1 MRSVF
6 SLVLIIGI
14 ALSALAVY
22 VVRNYVS
29 TYRNALVQERQNSG
43 TAVQLTE
50 VYVIKKNARFGE
62 QISPEDVHLVK
73 WPVVSVPVGAFT
85 KDNPIFTTNDAP
97 RFAVRV
103 IEKGEP
109 IMATKVTEP
118 GSLASLTSKIGPG
131 MRAFTIEVDA
141 KSGVSGFLRPS
152 DRVDVYWTGTPPI
165 LNENDSALPVT
176 RLIETNVELIAVDQV
191 SEIDQATTRVAK
203 TVTVSITPQQVAK
216 LALGQATGSLY
227 LSLLSP
233 EEMDV
238 AIVDE
243 VDKLTLFG
251 GIQAERTLERVCTIK
266 SRKGADVVITEIPCS
281 E

>member
-85 KDNPIFTTNDAP
+85 KDNPIFTANDAP

-251 GIQAERTLERVCTIK
+251 GIQAERTLEKVCTIK